1 VIPARVRK
9 PRDKSKV
16 ENAVLQVE
24 RWVLAPLRN
33 DRFFGLAE
41 ANRAIAERLAWLND
55 RALSKLDGTRRSLFE
70 QLDKPVLGPLPSKR
84 FEIPEWRAGVGV
96 NIDYHVEF
104 DGHYYSVPYTLV
116 NKKVDVRGTASTVE
130 CLYRGDR
137 VASHPRSYVRGRHTS
152 IDAHRPQA
160 HRQFAAW
167 TPQRIIRWASTVGP
181 ETANAV
187 ERVMQ
192 NRKHPELG
200 FRAALG
206 IIRLGGRFGN
216 ERVERACERAR
227 QLESLS
233 YRTIYSMLKTGFD
246 QQPLPIPT
254 PVSAVEEHENVRG
267 PEYYN

>member
-1 VIPARVRK
+1 
-9 PRDKSKV
+9 
-16 ENAVLQVE
+16 
-24 RWVLAPLRN
+24 
-33 DRFFGLAE
+33 
-41 ANRAIAERLAWLND
+41 
-55 RALSKLDGTRRSLFE
+55 
-70 QLDKPVLGPLPSKR
+70 
-84 FEIPEWRAGVGV
+84 
-96 NIDYHVEF
+96 
-104 DGHYYSVPYTLV
+104 
-116 NKKVDVRGTASTVE
+116 VRGTASTVE

-167 TPQRIIRWASTVGP
+167 TPQHIIRWASTVGP

-206 IIRLGGRFGN
+206 IIRLGTRFGN
-216 ERVERACERAR
+216 DRVERACERAR

-233 YRTIYSMLKTGFD
+233 YR
-246 QQPLPIPT
+246 IPGEADRSLRRSPVPTAPSRVLGPRFART
-254 PVSAVEEHENVRG
+254 PVRAGRGRGARVGAQFYEVDQRGGESATVRSTESTESQHRCQNAAPAERADARELLMTLLMLSCRVWRGNSPAEWLHEGKSRQSS
-267 PEYYN
+267 P